1 MVDTPALGAGGCE
14 VVQVR
19 VLLPAPRASGKCQ
32 ERTSKPAAEMSLARD
47 LVVKRSTGPTV
58 EVSKL
63 SELNEELWALYLA
76 IYRGTARFINN
87 K

>member
-1 MVDTPALGAGGCE
+1 MQ
-14 VVQVR
+14 VQ
-19 VLLPAPRASGKCQ
+19 VLLPAPRASGECQ

-47 LVVKRSTGPTV
+47 LVIKRSTGPTV

-63 SELNEELWALYLA
+63 SELNEELWGLYLA
-76 IYRGTARFINN
+76 IYRGAARLISN